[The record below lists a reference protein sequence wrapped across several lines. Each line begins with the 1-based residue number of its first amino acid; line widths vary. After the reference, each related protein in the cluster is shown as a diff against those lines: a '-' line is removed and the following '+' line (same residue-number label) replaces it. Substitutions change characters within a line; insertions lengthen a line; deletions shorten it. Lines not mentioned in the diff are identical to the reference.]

1 MTCNCRKC
9 QPKLTIVN
17 EPDAVTVGILYP
29 IVGASSLVEI
39 ETEPVEPVETP
50 KNRARARVRGGLR
63 ALTKLSKNV
72 AKLAFQNK
80 IPTETAI
87 RAVREINR
95 TRADVQTLSDLDAAP
110 NAETEIVGYSNEI
123 IKKLNKNYA
132 P

>member
-29 IVGASSLVEI
+29 IIGAESLVEI
-39 ETEPVEPVETP
+39 ETEPVETP

-63 ALTKLSKNV
+63 ALNKLSKNV

>member
-29 IVGASSLVEI
+29 IVGAASLVEI

-110 NAETEIVGYSNEI
+110 NSDAEIIGYSNEI
-123 IKKLNKNYA
+123 TKKLNRNYEF
-132 P
+132 